1 MKSPFSYGS
10 TVSGASFTNRED
22 ELERLKSNFSS
33 GINTLLISPRRW
45 GKSSL
50 VEKAINSYTR
60 RNKKDAIVLIDL
72 FSINSQE
79 EFLEIFAQEVIRA
92 SASKLEDW
100 MSITKNFFKQLV
112 PKLSMSMDPGSEF
125 SLSFDIDEM
134 RKHASEILNLPET
147 IAKKKGIRFIICL
160 DEFQQL
166 AEIDDYEALERKMR
180 ASWQRH
186 KQVSYCLFGSKQHM
200 MESIFNDS
208 SKPFYR
214 FGELML
220 LDKIDRKKWLRY
232 IQKGFS
238 KTGREITQELAERIA
253 ASMEDHP
260 WYVQQLA
267 HYVWTASTEG
277 EAVSKRIVDRAIA
290 QVVYT
295 NAPLFERE
303 LEVRSKT
310 QTELLKAIY
319 KGEKQLGG
327 KKVAKNYQVGTSR
340 NVSKNKVILQK
351 QDIIYSRD
359 GLFEFMDPVFKL
371 WFGSKFYAR
380 PFTD

>member
-1 MKSPFSYGS
+1 
-10 TVSGASFTNRED
+10 
-22 ELERLKSNFSS
+22 
-33 GINTLLISPRRW
+33 LLISPRRW

-50 VEKAINSYTR
+50 GEKAIDSYART
-60 RNKKDAIVLIDL
+60 NKKDAVVLIDL

-79 EFLEIFAQEVIRA
+79 EFLETFAQEVIRA
-92 SASKLEDW
+92 SASKMEDW
-100 MSITKNFFKQLV
+100 MNNTKNFFKQLV

-134 RKHASEILNLPET
+134 HRHATEILDLPET

-166 AEIDDYEALERKMR
+166 AEIDEYEALERKMR

-186 KQVSYCLFGSKQHM
+186 KHVSYCLFGSKQHM

-220 LDKIDRKKWLRY
+220 LSKIERKKWLRY

-238 KTGREITQELAERIA
+238 KTGREIAPELAERIA
-253 ASMEDHP
+253 GSMADHP

-267 HYVWTASTEG
+267 HYVWTESREG
-277 EAVSKRIVDRAIA
+277 DEVSKKNVDAAIA

-303 LEVRSKT
+303 MEVRSKT

-319 KGEKQLGG
+319 QGEKELGG
-327 KKVAKNYQVGTSR
+327 KKVANRYQVGTSR
-340 NVSKNKVILQK
+340 NVSKNKVLLQK
-351 QDIIYSRD
+351 QDIIYLRD
-359 GLFEFMDPVFKL
+359 GQFEFMDPVFKL

-380 PFTD
+380 PFTG